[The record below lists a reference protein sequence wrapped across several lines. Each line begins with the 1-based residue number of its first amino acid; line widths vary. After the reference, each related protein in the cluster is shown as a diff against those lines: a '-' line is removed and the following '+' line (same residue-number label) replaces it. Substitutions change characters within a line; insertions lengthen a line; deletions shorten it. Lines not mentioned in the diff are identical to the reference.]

1 MNRSQPIANMAN
13 PSPGAQDPRPQTPD
27 PRPSSSSTSSG
38 QLAGFRENTT
48 PFLMAKTAGKLR
60 IFQGKMSRKCSKVA
74 KSLIRLGK
82 MVVEEVGWTWM
93 TFHNFIKL
101 YTTATTT
108 MKKKP
113 PDNGQMSGWKM
124 VGKLGGKLGGLG
136 SPFLALARFR
146 FRLVCVA
153 YTWA

>member
-1 MNRSQPIANMAN
+1 
-13 PSPGAQDPRPQTPD
+13 
-27 PRPSSSSTSSG
+27 
-38 QLAGFRENTT
+38 
-48 PFLMAKTAGKLR
+48 
-60 IFQGKMSRKCSKVA
+60 MSRKCSKVA

-124 VGKLGGKLGGLG
+124 VGKLGGKCGRFGVTFSCFGTFPFPFSLRRLHLSIMNIFSNWNVVCPCQGELFLYFYFHWPQCTYSGQMGDGDTYPPTSFESLSLYDCLGE
-136 SPFLALARFR
+136 AA
-146 FRLVCVA
+146 
-153 YTWA
+153 